1 SLIGG
6 ALLVST
12 VALLVMSVTG
22 IITGRARVVYS
33 CPEFLHLSKGGL
45 DGKIV
50 AYRDSWI
57 SKSFDI
63 QDWVTFKAKAHEP
76 EGTHI
81 TFGVRYKALPNS
93 VQFESKGKIVDGV
106 GRLMKVDEAKGQYG
120 FIASNNGS
128 TVYFTASVV
137 RPDTKDIRT
146 VFKTGMQIRYRATEQ
161 KQNQVQ
167 WRAIAVCSKNASID
181 VLTGRQPKSIDA
193 VIGNRNVVGLTS
205 KKPLQPT
212 LTTNNISPPNNTKP
226 QVQNQNGVTKKS
238 QPQAP
243 LPAPIAP
250 PSPGGIHSSLSGSIV
265 SNSIGSRSSSG
276 SRPGSPGGFG
286 STSPPPL
293 TNGHDAPAPPSPLPF
308 DTTNSLDLSQIAFPT
323 SLPPAPQAAIPFHEV
338 PTTGDAYE
346 DAVRRLAYFAH
357 CISESSCSYC
367 LFR

>member
-1 SLIGG
+1 
-6 ALLVST
+6 
-12 VALLVMSVTG
+12 MSVTG

-57 SKSFDI
+57 SKNFDI

-76 EGTHI
+76 EGTHV

-93 VQFESKGKIVDGV
+93 VQFESKGKIVDGI
-106 GRLMKVDEAKGQYG
+106 GTLMKVDEAKGQYG
-120 FIASNNGS
+120 FITANNGS

-146 VFKTGMQIRYRATEQ
+146 VFKPGMQIRYRATEQ

-167 WRAIAVCSKNASID
+167 WRAIAVCHKNASID
-181 VLTGRQPKSIDA
+181 ILTGRQPKSIDA
-193 VIGNRNVVGLTS
+193 VTGNRYTRYLTYNLDSNFRTVIGLTP

-212 LTTNNISPPNNTKP
+212 VTSNNNA
-226 QVQNQNGVTKKS
+226 
-238 QPQAP
+238 AP

-250 PSPGGIHSSLSGSIV
+250 PSPGGVHSSLSLSLSGSVI
-265 SNSIGSRSSSG
+265 SNSVGSRSSSG
-276 SRPGSPGGFG
+276 SRSGTPGGGFG
-286 STSPPPL
+286 GSASPLPYL
-293 TNGHDAPAPPSPLPF
+293 NSNGHDAPDPPSPSSRF
-308 DTTNSLDLSQIAFPT
+308 GSSNSLDMPQVVFPT
-323 SLPPAPQAAIPFHEV
+323 SLPPTQAAIPFHEV

-357 CISESSCSYC
+357 CISESSCNYC

>member
-1 SLIGG
+1 
-6 ALLVST
+6 
-12 VALLVMSVTG
+12 MSVTG

-106 GRLMKVDEAKGQYG
+106 GTLMKVDEAKGQYG
-120 FIASNNGS
+120 FITANNGS

-193 VIGNRNVVGLTS
+193 VTGNRHVTVVGLTP

-212 LTTNNISPPNNTKP
+212 VTANNISLSNNAKP
-226 QVQNQNGVTKKS
+226 QQQHQMNASKKQQ
-238 QPQAP
+238 QPQVP

-250 PSPGGIHSSLSGSIV
+250 PSPGGVHSSLSGSVI
-265 SNSIGSRSSSG
+265 SNSAGSRSSSG
-276 SRPGSPGGFG
+276 SRSGTPGGFG
-286 STSPPPL
+286 SISPLPL
-293 TNGHDAPAPPSPLPF
+293 TNGHDAPAPPSPLRF
-308 DTTNSLDLSQIAFPT
+308 GSSNSLDMPQVVFPT
-323 SLPPAPQAAIPFHEV
+323 SLPPTQAAIPFHEV
-338 PTTGDAYE
+338 PT
-346 DAVRRLAYFAH
+346 
-357 CISESSCSYC
+357 S
-367 LFR
+367 